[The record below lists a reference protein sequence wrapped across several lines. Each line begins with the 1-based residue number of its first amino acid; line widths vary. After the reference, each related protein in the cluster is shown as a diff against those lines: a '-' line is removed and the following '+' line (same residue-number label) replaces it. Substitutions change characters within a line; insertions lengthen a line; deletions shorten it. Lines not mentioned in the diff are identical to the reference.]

1 MKIITGATG
10 QAHVNAADD
19 GALYAALF
27 GTSQFVLPIENQLE
41 AEVIATTRIR
51 IKSGDVMVHGRHARI
66 PHGTY
71 DELTI
76 DNGTSGY
83 KRNDII
89 VCHYEE
95 TDDIESMVL
104 KVLKG
109 TPTTGTPKDPD
120 VVEGNIL
127 NGDSVHE
134 FPLYR
139 VRLDGI
145 NLDGLDKL
153 FSVWDAGTNHK
164 HTMNQIDGT
173 MPMDRVT
180 GTLPLDRTSGGITA
194 SRINGLIPI
203 SHGGTGASN
212 EEDALDRLFRTGS
225 SDPEWPEITLDV
237 KKGGTGERSVDA
249 FCRNNFYIETFT
261 LDNQTISAGGL
272 AELTYTKPSDLG
284 DLLIDNGGPMYTLS
298 GWYIS
303 NASSGGTGASGI
315 AVYGAYINDDGT
327 KMVLKCKN
335 TGTKAAKVKAVFKV
349 LSVR

>member
-10 QAHVNAADD
+10 QAHVNSADD
-19 GALYAALF
+19 GALYAAIF

-95 TDDIESMVL
+95 TDGIESMVL

-139 VRLDGI
+139 VRLNGI

-173 MPMDRVT
+173 LPMDRVT
-180 GTLPLDRTSGGITA
+180 GTLPLDRTSGGLTA

-203 SHGGTGASN
+203 AQGGTGAATST
-212 EEDALDRLFRTGS
+212 DARKNLF
-225 SDPEWPEITLDV
+225 DNKALPVAE
-237 KKGGTGERSVDA
+237 GGTGVKSYEEY
-249 FCRNNFYIETFT
+249 FYAAYYISNYV
-261 LDNQTISAGGL
+261 LDNQTIAAGEEK
-272 AELTYTKPSDLG
+272 ELTYNFGMAGPSILA
-284 DLLIDNGGPMYTLS
+284 
-298 GWYIS
+298 GWYLS
-303 NASSGGTGASGI
+303 NATSSGKNVSNVS
-315 AVYGAYINDDGT
+315 VYGAYINADGD
-327 KMVLKCKN
+327 KFVIKCKN
-335 TGTKAAKVKAVFKV
+335 TGSSTAKVKATFRAFR
-349 LSVR
+349 VRY

>member
-95 TDDIESMVL
+95 TDGIESMVL

-109 TPTTGTPKDPD
+109 TPTTGAPKDPD

-139 VRLDGI
+139 VRVNGI

-153 FSVWDAGTNHK
+153 FSVWDAGDNHK

-173 MPMDRVT
+173 LPMDRVT
-180 GTLPLDRTSGGITA
+180 GTLPLDRTRGGLTA

-203 SHGGTGASN
+203 AQGGTGAATST
-212 EEDALDRLFRTGS
+212 DARKNLF
-225 SDPEWPEITLDV
+225 DNKALPVAE
-237 KKGGTGERSVDA
+237 GGTGVTSYGEY
-249 FCRNNFYIETFT
+249 FYAAYDVRDYV
-261 LDNQTISAGGL
+261 LDNQTIAAGETK
-272 AELTYTKPSDLG
+272 ELTYDLG
-284 DLLIDNGGPMYTLS
+284 IAGPGILV
-298 GWYIS
+298 GWYLS
-303 NASSGGTGASGI
+303 NATSSGKNVSNVS
-315 AVYGAYINDDGT
+315 VYGAYINANGD
-327 KMVLKCKN
+327 KFVIKCKN
-335 TGTKAAKVKAVFKV
+335 TGSSTAKVKATFRVFI
-349 LSVR
+349 LR

>member
-41 AEVIATTRIR
+41 AEVIATTWIR

-95 TDDIESMVL
+95 TDGIESMVL

-120 VVEGNIL
+120 VIEGNIL

-139 VRLDGI
+139 VRLNGI

-173 MPMDRVT
+173 LPMDRVT
-180 GTLPLDRTSGGITA
+180 GTLPLDRTSGGLTA
-194 SRINGLIPI
+194 SRINDLIPI
-203 SHGGTGASN
+203 AQGGTGAATST
-212 EEDALDRLFRTGS
+212 DARKNLF
-225 SDPEWPEITLDV
+225 DNKALPVAE
-237 KKGGTGERSVDA
+237 GGTGVTSYA
-249 FCRNNFYIETFT
+249 SYFYAAYGVRDYV
-261 LDNQTISAGGL
+261 LDNQTLAAGTVK
-272 AELTYTKPSDLG
+272 ELTYNLGIAGPSILA
-284 DLLIDNGGPMYTLS
+284 
-298 GWYIS
+298 GWYLS
-303 NASSGGTGASGI
+303 NATSSGQNVSNVT
-315 AVYGAYINDDGT
+315 VYGAYINENGD
-327 KMVLKCKN
+327 KFVIKCKN
-335 TGTKAAKVKAVFKV
+335 TGSSTAKVKAIFRVFI
-349 LSVR
+349 LR

>member
-95 TDDIESMVL
+95 TDGIESMVL

-139 VRLDGI
+139 VRLNGI

-173 MPMDRVT
+173 LPMDRVT
-180 GTLPLDRTSGGITA
+180 GTLPLDRTSGVLA
-194 SRINGLIPI
+194 VEY
-203 SHGGTGASN
+203 GGTGCTTIKDVRDTLGIKPNRQFIAVASN
-212 EEDALDRLFRTGS
+212 DVTLTSDRTKINLIKGVAIGGDSEFNINYSGVECWCGTINVRVDISAYMFNNFTDSPLVTVELYAGDNPTGYKFNAR
-225 SDPEWPEITLDV
+225 PV
-237 KKGGTGERSVDA
+237 KGGEYTHISGSVVLPVGMGTVLYMKA
-249 FCRNNFYIETFT
+249 
-261 LDNQTISAGGL
+261 
-272 AELTYTKPSDLG
+272 KV
-284 DLLIDNGGPMYTLS
+284 
-298 GWYIS
+298 
-303 NASSGGTGASGI
+303 SSGTGVI
-315 AVYGAYINDDGT
+315 AKD
-327 KMVLKCKN
+327 N
-335 TGTKAAKVKAVFKV
+335 TRMIVST
-349 LSVR
+349 LR

>member
-10 QAHVNAADD
+10 QAHVNSADD

-95 TDDIESMVL
+95 TDGIESMVL

-139 VRLDGI
+139 VRLNGI

-173 MPMDRVT
+173 LPMDRVT
-180 GTLPLDRTSGGITA
+180 GTLPLDRTSGGFTA

-203 SHGGTGASN
+203 AQGGTGAATST
-212 EEDALDRLFRTGS
+212 DARKNLF
-225 SDPEWPEITLDV
+225 DNKALPVAE
-237 KKGGTGERSVDA
+237 GGTGVKSYEDYFYDA
-249 FCRNNFYIETFT
+249 YDVIDYV
-261 LDNQTISAGGL
+261 LDNQTIAAGASTEITYNFGMTGPSIL
-272 AELTYTKPSDLG
+272 A
-284 DLLIDNGGPMYTLS
+284 
-298 GWYIS
+298 GWYLS
-303 NASSGGTGASGI
+303 NATSSGKNVSNVS
-315 AVYGAYINDDGT
+315 VYGAYINADGD
-327 KMVLKCKN
+327 KFVIKCKN
-335 TGTKAAKVKAVFKV
+335 TGSSTAKVKATFRAFR
-349 LSVR
+349 VRY

>member
-10 QAHVNAADD
+10 QAHVNSADD

-41 AEVIATTRIR
+41 AEVIAATRIR

-95 TDDIESMVL
+95 TDGIESMVL

-139 VRLDGI
+139 VRLNGI

-164 HTMNQIDGT
+164 HTMNQIDGSL
-173 MPMDRVT
+173 PMDRVT
-180 GTLPLDRTSGGITA
+180 GTLPLDRTSGGLTA

-203 SHGGTGASN
+203 AQGGTGAATST
-212 EEDALDRLFRTGS
+212 DARKNLF
-225 SDPEWPEITLDV
+225 DNKALPVAE
-237 KKGGTGERSVDA
+237 GGTGVKSYEEY
-249 FCRNNFYIETFT
+249 FYAAYYISDYV
-261 LDNQTISAGGL
+261 LDNQTIAAGEVK
-272 AELTYTKPSDLG
+272 ELTYNFGVAGPSILA
-284 DLLIDNGGPMYTLS
+284 
-298 GWYIS
+298 GWYLS
-303 NASSGGTGASGI
+303 NATSSGKNVSNVS
-315 AVYGAYINDDGT
+315 VYGAYINADGD
-327 KMVLKCKN
+327 KFVIKCKN
-335 TGTKAAKVKAVFKV
+335 TGSSTAKVKATFRAFR
-349 LSVR
+349 VRY

>member
-10 QAHVNAADD
+10 QAHVNSADD

-95 TDDIESMVL
+95 TDGIESMVL

-139 VRLDGI
+139 VRLNGI

-164 HTMNQIDGT
+164 HTMNQIDGSL
-173 MPMDRVT
+173 PMDRVT
-180 GTLPLDRTSGGITA
+180 GTLPLDRTSGGLTA

-203 SHGGTGASN
+203 AQGGTGAATST
-212 EEDALDRLFRTGS
+212 DARKNLF
-225 SDPEWPEITLDV
+225 DNKALPVAE
-237 KKGGTGERSVDA
+237 GGTGVKSYEEY
-249 FCRNNFYIETFT
+249 FYAAYYISDYV
-261 LDNQTISAGGL
+261 LDNQTIAAGGVK
-272 AELTYTKPSDLG
+272 ELTYNFGVAGPSILA
-284 DLLIDNGGPMYTLS
+284 
-298 GWYIS
+298 GWYLS
-303 NASSGGTGASGI
+303 NATSSGQNVSNLS
-315 AVYGAYINDDGT
+315 VYGAYINADGD
-327 KMVLKCKN
+327 KFVIKCKN
-335 TGTKAAKVKAVFKV
+335 TGSSTAKVKATFRAFR
-349 LSVR
+349 VRY

>member
-10 QAHVNAADD
+10 QAHVNSADD

-95 TDDIESMVL
+95 TDGIESMVL

-139 VRLDGI
+139 VRLNGI

-173 MPMDRVT
+173 LPMDRVT
-180 GTLPLDRTSGGITA
+180 GTLPLDRTSGGFTA

-203 SHGGTGASN
+203 AQGGTGAATST
-212 EEDALDRLFRTGS
+212 DARKNLF
-225 SDPEWPEITLDV
+225 DNKALPVAE
-237 KKGGTGERSVDA
+237 GGTGVKSYEDYFYDA
-249 FCRNNFYIETFT
+249 YDVIDYV
-261 LDNQTISAGGL
+261 LDNQTIAAGASTEIIYNYGM
-272 AELTYTKPSDLG
+272 A
-284 DLLIDNGGPMYTLS
+284 GPGILV

-303 NASSGGTGASGI
+303 NATSSGQNVSNVT
-315 AVYGAYINDDGT
+315 VYGAYVNANGDKFVI
-327 KMVLKCKN
+327 KCKN
-335 TGTKAAKVKAVFKV
+335 TGSSTAKVKVTFRVFR
-349 LSVR
+349 VR

>member
-10 QAHVNAADD
+10 QAHVNSADD

-95 TDDIESMVL
+95 TDGIESMVL

-109 TPTTGTPKDPD
+109 TPTTGAPKDPD

-139 VRLDGI
+139 VRLNGI

-173 MPMDRVT
+173 LPMGRVT
-180 GTLPLDRTSGGITA
+180 GILPLDRTSGGLTA

-203 SHGGTGASN
+203 AKGGTGAETST
-212 EEDALDRLFRTGS
+212 DARKNLF
-225 SDPEWPEITLDV
+225 DNKALPVAE
-237 KKGGTGERSVDA
+237 GGTGVTSYADY
-249 FCRNNFYIETFT
+249 FYAAYDVRDYV
-261 LDNQTISAGGL
+261 LDNQTLAAG
-272 AELTYTKPSDLG
+272 AVKELTYNLDMAGPSILA
-284 DLLIDNGGPMYTLS
+284 
-298 GWYIS
+298 GWYLS
-303 NASSGGTGASGI
+303 NATSSGQNVSNVS
-315 AVYGAYINDDGT
+315 VYGAYINENGN
-327 KMVLKCKN
+327 KFVIKCKN
-335 TGTKAAKVKAVFKV
+335 TGSSTAKIKATFRVFI
-349 LSVR
+349 LR

>member
-95 TDDIESMVL
+95 TDGIESMVL

-109 TPTTGTPKDPD
+109 TPTTGAPKDPD

-139 VRLDGI
+139 VRVNGI

-153 FSVWDAGTNHK
+153 FSVWDAGDNHK

-173 MPMDRVT
+173 LPMDRVT
-180 GTLPLDRTSGGITA
+180 GTLPLDRTSGGLTA

-203 SHGGTGASN
+203 AQGGTGAATST
-212 EEDALDRLFRTGS
+212 DARKNLF
-225 SDPEWPEITLDV
+225 DNKALPVAE
-237 KKGGTGERSVDA
+237 GGTGVKSYEEY
-249 FCRNNFYIETFT
+249 FYAAYYISDYV
-261 LDNQTISAGGL
+261 LDNQTIEAGETK
-272 AELTYTKPSDLG
+272 ELTYNFGMAGPSILA
-284 DLLIDNGGPMYTLS
+284 
-298 GWYIS
+298 GWYLS
-303 NASSGGTGASGI
+303 NATSSGKNVSNVS
-315 AVYGAYINDDGT
+315 VYGAYINADGD
-327 KMVLKCKN
+327 KFVIKCKN
-335 TGTKAAKVKAVFKV
+335 TGSSTAKVKATFRAFR
-349 LSVR
+349 VRY

>member
-95 TDDIESMVL
+95 TDGIESMVL

-109 TPTTGTPKDPD
+109 TPTTGAPKDPD

-139 VRLDGI
+139 VRLNGI

-164 HTMNQIDGT
+164 HTMNQIDGSL
-173 MPMDRVT
+173 PMDRVT
-180 GTLPLDRTSGGITA
+180 GTLPLDRTSGWLAA

-203 SHGGTGASN
+203 AQGGTGAATST
-212 EEDALDRLFRTGS
+212 DARKNLF
-225 SDPEWPEITLDV
+225 DNKALPVAE
-237 KKGGTGERSVDA
+237 GGTGVKSYEEY
-249 FCRNNFYIETFT
+249 FYAAYYISDYV
-261 LDNQTISAGGL
+261 LDNQTIAAGE
-272 AELTYTKPSDLG
+272 AKELTYNFGMAGPSILA
-284 DLLIDNGGPMYTLS
+284 
-298 GWYIS
+298 GWYLS
-303 NASSGGTGASGI
+303 NATSSGQNVSNVS
-315 AVYGAYINDDGT
+315 VYGAYINADGD
-327 KMVLKCKN
+327 KFVIKCKN
-335 TGTKAAKVKAVFKV
+335 TGSSKAKVKATFRAFR
-349 LSVR
+349 VRY

>member
-10 QAHVNAADD
+10 QAHVNSADD
-19 GALYAALF
+19 GALYAAFF

-95 TDDIESMVL
+95 TDGIESMVL

-139 VRLDGI
+139 VRLNGI

-173 MPMDRVT
+173 LPMDRVT
-180 GTLPLDRTSGGITA
+180 GTLPLDRTSGGLTA

-203 SHGGTGASN
+203 AQGGTGAATST
-212 EEDALDRLFRTGS
+212 DARKNLF
-225 SDPEWPEITLDV
+225 DNKALPVAE
-237 KKGGTGERSVDA
+237 GGTGVKSYEDYFYDA
-249 FCRNNFYIETFT
+249 YDVIDYV
-261 LDNQTISAGGL
+261 LDNQTIAAGASTEITYNFGMTGPSIL
-272 AELTYTKPSDLG
+272 A
-284 DLLIDNGGPMYTLS
+284 
-298 GWYIS
+298 GWYLS
-303 NASSGGTGASGI
+303 NATSSGKNVSNVS
-315 AVYGAYINDDGT
+315 VYGAYINADGD
-327 KMVLKCKN
+327 KFVIKCKN
-335 TGTKAAKVKAVFKV
+335 TGSSTAKVKATFRAFR
-349 LSVR
+349 VRY

>member
-10 QAHVNAADD
+10 QAHVNSADD

-95 TDDIESMVL
+95 TDGIESMVL

-139 VRLDGI
+139 VRLNGI

-173 MPMDRVT
+173 LPMDRVT
-180 GTLPLDRTSGGITA
+180 GTLPLDRTSGGFTA
-194 SRINGLIPI
+194 SRINGLISI
-203 SHGGTGASN
+203 AKGGTGAATST
-212 EEDALDRLFRTGS
+212 DARKNLF
-225 SDPEWPEITLDV
+225 DNKALPVAE
-237 KKGGTGERSVDA
+237 GGTGVKSYEDYFYDA
-249 FCRNNFYIETFT
+249 YDVIDYV
-261 LDNQTISAGGL
+261 LDNQTIAAGSSTEIIYNYGM
-272 AELTYTKPSDLG
+272 A
-284 DLLIDNGGPMYTLS
+284 GPGILV

-303 NASSGGTGASGI
+303 NATSSGQNVSNVT
-315 AVYGAYINDDGT
+315 VYGAYVNANGDKFVI
-327 KMVLKCKN
+327 KCKN
-335 TGTKAAKVKAVFKV
+335 TGSSTAKVKVTFRVFR
-349 LSVR
+349 VR

>member
-10 QAHVNAADD
+10 QAHVNSADD

-95 TDDIESMVL
+95 TDGIESMVL

-139 VRLDGI
+139 VRLNGI

-173 MPMDRVT
+173 LPMDRVT
-180 GTLPLDRTSGGITA
+180 GTLPLDRTSGGFTA

-203 SHGGTGASN
+203 AQGGTGAATST
-212 EEDALDRLFRTGS
+212 DARKNLF
-225 SDPEWPEITLDV
+225 DNKALPVAE
-237 KKGGTGERSVDA
+237 GGTGVKSYEDYFYDA
-249 FCRNNFYIETFT
+249 YDVIDYV
-261 LDNQTISAGGL
+261 LDNQTIAAGSSTEIIYNYGM
-272 AELTYTKPSDLG
+272 A
-284 DLLIDNGGPMYTLS
+284 GPGILV
-298 GWYIS
+298 GWYLS
-303 NASSGGTGASGI
+303 NATSSGKNVSNV
-315 AVYGAYINDDGT
+315 AVYGAYVNANGDKFVI
-327 KMVLKCKN
+327 KCKN
-335 TGTKAAKVKAVFKV
+335 TGSSTAKVKVTFRVFR
-349 LSVR
+349 VR

>member
-95 TDDIESMVL
+95 TDGIESMVL

-109 TPTTGTPKDPD
+109 TPTTGAPKDPD

-139 VRLDGI
+139 VRLNGI

-173 MPMDRVT
+173 LPMDRVT
-180 GTLPLDRTSGGITA
+180 GTLPLDRTRGGLTA

-203 SHGGTGASN
+203 AQGGTGAATST
-212 EEDALDRLFRTGS
+212 DARKNLF
-225 SDPEWPEITLDV
+225 DNKALPVAE
-237 KKGGTGERSVDA
+237 GGTGVTSYEDY
-249 FCRNNFYIETFT
+249 FYAAYDVSDYV
-261 LDNQTISAGGL
+261 LDNQTIAAG
-272 AELTYTKPSDLG
+272 ASKELTYDLG
-284 DLLIDNGGPMYTLS
+284 MAGPSILA
-298 GWYIS
+298 GWYLS
-303 NASSGGTGASGI
+303 NATSSGQNVSNVS
-315 AVYGAYINDDGT
+315 VYGAYINAAGD
-327 KMVLKCKN
+327 KFVIKCKN
-335 TGTKAAKVKAVFKV
+335 KGSSTAKVKATFRAFR
-349 LSVR
+349 VRY

>member
-95 TDDIESMVL
+95 TDGIESMVL

-109 TPTTGTPKDPD
+109 TPTTGAPKDPD

-139 VRLDGI
+139 VRVNGI

-153 FSVWDAGTNHK
+153 FSVWDAGDNHK

-173 MPMDRVT
+173 LPMDRVT
-180 GTLPLDRTSGGITA
+180 GTLPLDRTSGGLTA

-203 SHGGTGASN
+203 AQGGTGAETST
-212 EEDALDRLFRTGS
+212 DARKNLF
-225 SDPEWPEITLDV
+225 DNKALPVAE
-237 KKGGTGERSVDA
+237 GGTGVTSYEDY
-249 FCRNNFYIETFT
+249 FYAAYDVSAYV
-261 LDNQTISAGGL
+261 LDNQTIGAG
-272 AELTYTKPSDLG
+272 ATKELTYDLG
-284 DLLIDNGGPMYTLS
+284 IAGPGILV
-298 GWYIS
+298 GWYLS
-303 NASSGGTGASGI
+303 NATSSGQNVTNVY
-315 AVYGAYINDDGT
+315 VYGAYINADGN
-327 KMVLKCKN
+327 KFVIKCKN
-335 TGTKAAKVKAVFKV
+335 TGSSTAKVKATFRVFI
-349 LSVR
+349 LR

>member
-10 QAHVNAADD
+10 QAHVNSADD

-95 TDDIESMVL
+95 TDGIESMVL

-139 VRLDGI
+139 VRLNGI

-173 MPMDRVT
+173 LPMDRVT
-180 GTLPLDRTSGGITA
+180 GTLPLDRTSGGLTA

-203 SHGGTGASN
+203 EQGGTGAATST
-212 EEDALDRLFRTGS
+212 DARKNLF
-225 SDPEWPEITLDV
+225 DNKALPVAE
-237 KKGGTGERSVDA
+237 GGTGVKSYEEY
-249 FCRNNFYIETFT
+249 FYAAYYISDYV
-261 LDNQTISAGGL
+261 LDNQTIAAGEVK
-272 AELTYTKPSDLG
+272 ELTYNFGMAGPSILA
-284 DLLIDNGGPMYTLS
+284 
-298 GWYIS
+298 GWYLS
-303 NASSGGTGASGI
+303 NATSSGQNVSNVS
-315 AVYGAYINDDGT
+315 VYGAYINADGD
-327 KMVLKCKN
+327 KFVIKCKN
-335 TGTKAAKVKAVFKV
+335 TGSSTAKVKATFRAFR
-349 LSVR
+349 VRY

>member
-95 TDDIESMVL
+95 TDGIESMVL

-109 TPTTGTPKDPD
+109 TPTTGAPKDPD

-139 VRLDGI
+139 VRLNGI

-173 MPMDRVT
+173 LPMDRVT
-180 GTLPLDRTSGGITA
+180 GTLPLDRTSGGLTA

-203 SHGGTGASN
+203 AQGGTGAATST
-212 EEDALDRLFRTGS
+212 DARKNLF
-225 SDPEWPEITLDV
+225 DNKALPVAE
-237 KKGGTGERSVDA
+237 GGTGVKSYEEY
-249 FCRNNFYIETFT
+249 FYAAYYISNYV
-261 LDNQTISAGGL
+261 LDNQTIAAGESK
-272 AELTYTKPSDLG
+272 ELTYNFGMAGPSILV
-284 DLLIDNGGPMYTLS
+284 
-298 GWYIS
+298 GWYLS
-303 NASSGGTGASGI
+303 NATSSGQNVSNVT
-315 AVYGAYINDDGT
+315 VYGAYVNDYGD
-327 KMVLKCKN
+327 KFVIKCKN
-335 TGTKAAKVKAVFKV
+335 TGSSTAKVKASFKV
-349 LSVR
+349 FRVR

>member
-51 IKSGDVMVHGRHARI
+51 IKSGDVIVHGRHARI

-95 TDDIESMVL
+95 TDGIESMVL

-109 TPTTGTPKDPD
+109 TPTTGAPKDPD

-139 VRLDGI
+139 VRVNGI

-153 FSVWDAGTNHK
+153 FSVWDAGDNHK

-173 MPMDRVT
+173 LPMDRVT
-180 GTLPLDRTSGGITA
+180 GTLPLDRTSGRLTA

-203 SHGGTGASN
+203 AQGGTGAETST
-212 EEDALDRLFRTGS
+212 DARKNLF
-225 SDPEWPEITLDV
+225 DNKALPVAE
-237 KKGGTGERSVDA
+237 GGTGVTSYEDY
-249 FCRNNFYIETFT
+249 FYAAYDVSDYV
-261 LDNQTISAGGL
+261 LDNQTVAAG
-272 AELTYTKPSDLG
+272 AIKELTYDLG
-284 DLLIDNGGPMYTLS
+284 IAGPGILV
-298 GWYIS
+298 GWYLS
-303 NASSGGTGASGI
+303 NATSSGQNVSNVY
-315 AVYGAYINDDGT
+315 VYGAYINADGN
-327 KMVLKCKN
+327 KFVIKCKN
-335 TGTKAAKVKAVFKV
+335 TGSSTAKVKATFRVFI
-349 LSVR
+349 LR

>member
-10 QAHVNAADD
+10 QAHVNSADD

-95 TDDIESMVL
+95 TDGIESMVL

-139 VRLDGI
+139 VRLNGI

-173 MPMDRVT
+173 LPMDRVT
-180 GTLPLDRTSGGITA
+180 GTLPLDRTSGGFTA

-203 SHGGTGASN
+203 AQGGTGAATST
-212 EEDALDRLFRTGS
+212 DARKNLF
-225 SDPEWPEITLDV
+225 DNKALPVAE
-237 KKGGTGERSVDA
+237 GGTGVKSYEDYFYDA
-249 FCRNNFYIETFT
+249 YDVIDYV
-261 LDNQTISAGGL
+261 LDNQTIAAG
-272 AELTYTKPSDLG
+272 AATEITYNYG
-284 DLLIDNGGPMYTLS
+284 MAGPGILV
-298 GWYIS
+298 GWYLS
-303 NASSGGTGASGI
+303 NATSSGQNVSNVT
-315 AVYGAYINDDGT
+315 VYGAYVNADGD
-327 KMVLKCKN
+327 KFVIKCKN
-335 TGTKAAKVKAVFKV
+335 TGSSTAKVKVTFRVFR
-349 LSVR
+349 VR